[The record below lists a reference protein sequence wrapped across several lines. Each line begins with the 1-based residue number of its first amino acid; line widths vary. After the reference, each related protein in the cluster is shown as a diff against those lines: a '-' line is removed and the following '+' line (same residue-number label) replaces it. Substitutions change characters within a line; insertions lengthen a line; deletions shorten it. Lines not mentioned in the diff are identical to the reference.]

1 MKTNKIRKLSL
12 AILSFVLFVSLIFAS
27 AFALTSKTANV
38 VAEDVEK
45 VWNISQAQSSAW
57 RHATARKLGV
67 DIYRSAADQTAEPLT
82 NNNTGM
88 LSLVNDATKV
98 TYTRGGISENPVL
111 VCGNNAYVA
120 YCFKGDTIGA
130 EDTEPLTGDLF
141 TIEEGFVFKYNAS
154 DANRYYGVKVQFQ
167 YNGSSWVFIR
177 EEKVWN
183 VSGVQSSIWRNID
196 ASNRKLGVDIYRSA
210 ADRTAE
216 PLTDNNTAMLSL
228 VNDATKVTYTRDGKT
243 ENPSIIIGCN
253 AYVAY
258 CFKGDVIG
266 ATDIEP
272 RNGDL
277 FTIEEGFL
285 FRYYNTVVDY
295 NRYYNVKVQY
305 EYNGSAWVYVREEK
319 VWNVSGVQSS
329 IWRNIDASNRKLG
342 VDIYRS
348 AADRTAEPLTD
359 NNTAMLSLVNDATKV
374 TYTRDGK
381 TENPSIII
389 GCNAY
394 VAYCFKGDVIGAT
407 DIEPRNGDLFT
418 IETGFKFRYYNTAFD
433 YNRYYSVKLQYEY
446 FNGTWKTCSYS
457 GTGIWANSSVDP
469 TKSDY
474 SSNTNGIGIRT
485 YGTDKT
491 ITATQTDG
499 IQLTV
504 FDLTK
509 ITFYRQGATYHP
521 TRIIG
526 ATYTMHYLFS
536 GIPNDSFVS
545 GDMLRIEEGFSFIYN
560 NLRYTYDEA
569 ELYVFTGRSWQ
580 VPSLSGS
587 VTQMN
592 VSLNENI
599 NAVFTFKL
607 PTDNVDNGI
616 NRIYVTVSGEESVI
630 NVNTLTE
637 KDRNEDW
644 VTFEVAIKLNP
655 TLLTAD
661 IQFYF
666 LSYIDGT
673 NYFSKVFHKN
683 VKEYCDYF
691 IQNGTAEQVEM
702 VKALLNYGGYSQTF
716 FEVNTDNL
724 ANDGLYDD
732 DNPIDSVVVED
743 ALVQSATTA
752 SGLTFKSMQLYL
764 ETTPTM
770 RFYFTLDDG
779 SLIENYSFKLRTD
792 NAYNL
797 IPDYDET
804 AKKYYVDVADIP
816 AKYIGTRFTVEV
828 KNKIDNS
835 VYTIASS
842 VNCYIKIAL
851 DNSDNTTEKKNML
864 KALYV
869 YGNCANA
876 FAN

>member
-1 MKTNKIRKLSL
+1 MKTDKMKKMLL
-12 AILSFVLFVSLIFAS
+12 TLFGFVLLVSLVFVS
-27 AFALTSKTANV
+27 AFALTGKTTNV
-38 VAEDVEK
+38 TADNDPIDVNVDYVAVPIAGRTSWTNASRPLGFVLYLKDVTFATAVHLQNGMTAESLAK
-45 VWNISQAQSSAW
+45 ITFTRGNISQSS
-57 RHATARKLGV
+57 
-67 DIYRSAADQTAEPLT
+67 
-82 NNNTGM
+82 
-88 LSLVNDATKV
+88 
-98 TYTRGGISENPVL
+98 PVL
-111 VCGNNAYVA
+111 VCVTKDGIVNKS
-120 YCFKGDTIGA
+120 CFCFFFGGALVGQTENTYEEGDTVEIASGCILKCA
-130 EDTEPLTGDLF
+130 EGSFNVPQRL
-141 TIEEGFVFKYNAS
+141 
-154 DANRYYGVKVQFQ
+154 RYVYD
-167 YNGSSWVFIR
+167 GSSWVFIR

-277 FTIEEGFL
+277 FTIETGFL
-285 FRYYNTVVDY
+285 FRYYNT
-295 NRYYNVKVQY
+295 
-305 EYNGSAWVYVREEK
+305 A
-319 VWNVSGVQSS
+319 
-329 IWRNIDASNRKLG
+329 L
-342 VDIYRS
+342 
-348 AADRTAEPLTD
+348 
-359 NNTAMLSLVNDATKV
+359 
-374 TYTRDGK
+374 
-381 TENPSIII
+381 
-389 GCNAY
+389 
-394 VAYCFKGDVIGAT
+394 
-407 DIEPRNGDLFT
+407 
-418 IETGFKFRYYNTAFD
+418 D

-446 FNGTWKTCSYS
+446 FNGTWKACTYTDT
-457 GTGIWANSSVDP
+457 GTWANTSVA
-469 TKSDY
+469 TAKSEY
-474 SSNTNGIGIRT
+474 SSNTVGMGVML
-485 YGTDKT
+485 YGTDTT
-491 ITATQTDG
+491 ISVGVVDG
-499 IQLTV
+499 IVNSV

-509 ITFYRQGATYHP
+509 ITFYRQGAEYHP
-521 TRIIG
+521 NRII
-526 ATYTMHYLFS
+526 ANNRQMNYLF
-536 GIPNDSFVS
+536 GGMPNTDAFVS
-545 GDMLRIEEGFSFIYN
+545 GDMLIIEEGFSFIYN
-560 NLRYTYDEA
+560 NLRYTYGATEK
-569 ELYVFTGRSWQ
+569 YVFTGSSWQ
-580 VPSLSGS
+580 IPSLSGS
-587 VTQMN
+587 VKSMN
-592 VSLNENI
+592 VKLNENI
-599 NAVFTFKL
+599 NAEFTFTL
-607 PTDNVDNGI
+607 PIETFDSGET
-616 NRIYVTVSGEESVI
+616 RLYVTVSGEQSVTLI
-630 NVNTLTE
+630 NSSMET
-637 KDRNEDW
+637 KREDGN
-644 VTFEVAIKLNP
+644 VFFVVSVELNP

-666 LSYIDGT
+666 GWTLSGT
-673 NYFSKVFHKN
+673 SKFSKVFHIT
-683 VKEYCDYF
+683 VKEYCDY
-691 IQNGTAEQVEM
+691 IIAHGTSAQVDL

-779 SLIENYSFKLRTD
+779 SSIENYSFKLITD

-804 AKKYYVDVADIP
+804 AEKYYVDVADIP

-835 VYTIASS
+835 VYTIESS
-842 VNCYIKIAL
+842 VYCYINIAL
-851 DNSDNTTEKKNML
+851 DNPNTTTAKADML